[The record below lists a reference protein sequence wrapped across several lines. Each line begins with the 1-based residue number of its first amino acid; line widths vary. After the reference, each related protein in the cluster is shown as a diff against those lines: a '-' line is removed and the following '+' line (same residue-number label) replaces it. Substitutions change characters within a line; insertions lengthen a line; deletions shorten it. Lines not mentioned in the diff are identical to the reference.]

1 MFLNWIEFLERKTI
15 GNNDAE
21 LEEWSSIF
29 FRNAFN
35 PCVLGKTRSKFKYFY
50 PILFDWSWQQD
61 NWKSKLVRFFWIEF
75 SEGQLEIT
83 IRNLKSEVTLLE
95 EVWSMRLGRIG
106 KMRSKFKHFYAIY
119 IWILWY
125 KIIRSRNSFHVL
137 QLNFAKR
144 KTIKNARRRMKRD
157 VIVLLIFL
165 DSLMGDSE
173 EPESIDSVIFKNP

>member
-1 MFLNWIEFLERKTI
+1 MKSEVAFFLEMLLIHASWEKWGRNLNI
-15 GNNDAE
+15 
-21 LEEWSSIF
+21 SIQYYLIDLDNRIIES
-29 FRNAFN
+29 RNW
-35 PCVLGKTRSKFKYFY
+35 
-50 PILFDWSWQQD
+50 FD
-61 NWKSKLVRFFWIEF
+61 F
-75 SEGQLEIT
+75 SELNFQKDRLEIT

-106 KMRSKFKHFYAIY
+106 KMRSKFKHLYAIY

-137 QLNFAKR
+137 QLNFVKR